1 VFSNFLY
8 FLIAL
13 VIYTSSELFDK
24 IQAAGLNSLYYTLV
38 SGLLF
43 AFVCHIYFKRISRK
57 RTHSYSGMD
66 HAINAAISRLSILAL
81 MLFAVNIYLYKLNI
95 FLADIPLL
103 KPLFKLIPT
112 LEAVLFLGLFLL
124 YLVII
129 WNAAYGVQKKYFPG
143 NLTKK
148 SFVFSNISF
157 SLPALLPWFCLSL
170 FADMIQF
177 LPFEPVKEFFKTTT
191 GEISYIL
198 VFLTAVSI
206 FGPVLIR
213 KLWGCAS
220 LEPGYSRARIEAIC
234 KKAGMPYADILKWEL
249 FGGNMITA
257 GVMGLVSRFRYILV
271 TQALLNSLNDDEI
284 DSVILHEIGHVQ
296 KFHMVFYLF
305 FFMGFIACNFV
316 FFEPMIYLLYI
327 AAPLYNGLA
336 FLGIDKGSA
345 HAILICLFLI
355 GFFVIYFRFV
365 FGFIMRNF
373 ERQADLHVF
382 NFQNN
387 VFPLVSTFHKI
398 ASLSRQSIDKPNW
411 HHFSIG
417 QRIQFLEQCQEQP
430 ELIARHHTRVKKI
443 IIGYFILIFAL
454 FYAGY
459 SISYGSAKDAFGEYI
474 AGKILFQQLEV
485 DPENSDLYV
494 FVGDYYYNEKNY
506 DKAVDAYEN
515 VIQIDKRN
523 IHALNNLAWL
533 FATCPDDR
541 FKDNPRALELSL
553 KALAIK
559 REAYILDT
567 YAEALFLNNQI
578 EQAVEVAKEALAIS
592 EDKKSY
598 YRDQVKR
605 FEKLQHAL

>member
-1 VFSNFLY
+1 MFSNFLY

-24 IQAAGLNSLYYTLV
+24 ARTVDLNSLYYTLI

-43 AFVCHIYFKRISRK
+43 AFVCHIYFKRLSRK
-57 RTHSYSGMD
+57 NSLSYSSLD
-66 HAINAAISRLSILAL
+66 QNTNKAISRLSILAL
-81 MLFAVNIYLYKLNI
+81 MLFAITIHFFKLNLFFAEI
-95 FLADIPLL
+95 TFV
-103 KPLFKLIPT
+103 KPLFQRIPT

-129 WNAAYGVQKKYFPG
+129 WNSAYGVQKRYFPG
-143 NLTKK
+143 TLTKK
-148 SFVFSNISF
+148 SFIFSNISF
-157 SLPALLPWFCLSL
+157 SLPVLLPWFFLSL

-177 LPFEPVKEFFKTTT
+177 LPFEPVKEFFKTTA

-198 VFLTAVSI
+198 VFLTAISI

-213 KLWGCAS
+213 KLWCCAS
-220 LEPGYSRARIEAIC
+220 LEPGYSRARIEATC
-234 KKAGMPYADILKWEL
+234 KKAGMRYADILKWEL

-257 GVMGLVSRFRYILV
+257 GVMGLVGRFRYILV

-284 DSVILHEIGHVQ
+284 DAVIFHEIGHVQ
-296 KFHMVFYLF
+296 KFHMLFYLF

-327 AAPLYNGLA
+327 AGPLYKGLA
-336 FLGIDKGSA
+336 FLGIDKGNA
-345 HAILICLFLI
+345 HPILICLVLV

-365 FGFIMRNF
+365 FGFFMRNF

-382 NFQNN
+382 HFQNN

-398 ASLSRQSIDKPNW
+398 ASLSRQAIDKPNW

-417 QRIQFLEQCQEQP
+417 QRIRFLEQCQEQP
-430 ELIARHHTRVKKI
+430 EMIARHHTRVKRI
-443 IIGYFILIFAL
+443 IIGYFVLVLAL
-454 FYAGY
+454 FTAGY
-459 SISYGSAKDAFGEYI
+459 SISYGPAKDAFEKYI

-485 DPENSDLYV
+485 DPDNSDLYV

-506 DKAVDAYEN
+506 NKAVDVYEN
-515 VIQIDKRN
+515 VIQIDKKN

-533 FATCPDDR
+533 FATCPDER
-541 FKDNPRALELSL
+541 FKDTPRALELAL
-553 KALAIK
+553 KALSIK
-559 REAYILDT
+559 REAFILDT
-567 YAEALFLNNQI
+567 YAEALFLSNQI
-578 EQAVEVAKEALAIS
+578 DQAIEVAKEALAIS

-598 YRDQVKR
+598 YQEQIKR
-605 FEKLQHAL
+605 FEKFHHTL